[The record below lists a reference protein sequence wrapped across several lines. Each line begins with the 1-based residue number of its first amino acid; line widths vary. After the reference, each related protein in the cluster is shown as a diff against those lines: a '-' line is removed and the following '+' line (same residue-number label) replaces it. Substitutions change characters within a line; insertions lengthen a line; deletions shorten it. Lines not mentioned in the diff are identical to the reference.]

1 MSDGMICPFCGFD
14 NPEGTSY
21 CGKCGTKHGASA
33 PAVITKT
40 LVTPT
45 QKLPQG
51 KIFAGRY
58 QIVEELGRG
67 GMGVVYKAI
76 DNKLKR
82 TVALKFLPVEWTYD
96 PQAKER
102 FVREAQAAA
111 VLDHPNICTVHE
123 IDEADDRMFISM
135 AFIQGE
141 SLKTKID
148 RGPLKIDTVLDFG
161 MQVAEGLREAHKEG
175 VIHRDIKSANIM
187 ITESA
192 QAKIMDFGLARV
204 RGGTLLTKEGMTMG
218 TIAYMSPEQ
227 ARGEAVDHRSDIWSL
242 GVVLYEMLAGR
253 LPFQGEH
260 DQAVIYAILKE
271 QPKPLSAVR
280 PEIPAPVEQVVGK
293 ALEKKPE
300 DRYQSVE
307 DLIDDL
313 KSIAEG
319 IEPERVRIR
328 RQKARLRRWKR
339 AGLYAGAAG
348 LLFIASLIA
357 VKLFT
362 GRPQT
367 IQTLAVLPLENL
379 SGDPQQEYFS
389 DGIHEA
395 LITDLAQLGSLKRVI
410 ARSSV
415 LRFKG
420 TKTPLSQIAQD
431 LKVDGLITGAV
442 LRSGDRVRVTAQLL
456 NPATEAQIWAQSYE
470 RDLRDVLT
478 LQNEIVSAITREVNV
493 RLTPQEETRL
503 ATARPV
509 NPEAYDL
516 CLKGR
521 FSWRKLSRQGLDD
534 ALAYYTQ
541 ALEKDPEYAPAYAG
555 IAFVWGGYKQQG
567 LASFDEATP
576 KQKAAALKAL
586 QLDST
591 LAEVHYVLAS
601 MNTWTDWDWLGA
613 EREYRRA
620 IELNPNYPDARI
632 YYAHFLN
639 YMGRPKE
646 AAVQAD
652 RAFGLDPLNTLVQG
666 IYAMY
671 LMQVRRYDDAIALLK
686 KILET
691 APDDAIALSTLRTA
705 YHMKRMYKEALE
717 IWKASYTVRG
727 DREAV
732 EALDRGFAEAGY
744 QGALRRVAD
753 MFVAR
758 SQKTFVT
765 PWQIATLYTR
775 AGMNQEA
782 IDWLE
787 KAYQAHDQNMPYI
800 SVDPI
805 FDEMRNEPRFQDILR
820 RMKLLQKWG

>member
-1 MSDGMICPFCGFD
+1 MICPYCGSD

-21 CGKCGTKHGASA
+21 CGKCGTKYGGGVPFS
-33 PAVITKT
+33 VTKT
-40 LVTPT
+40 METPT
-45 QKLPQG
+45 QRLPRG
-51 KIFAGRY
+51 AVIVARY

-67 GMGVVYKAI
+67 GMGVVYKAV
-76 DNKLKR
+76 DKKLKR
-82 TVALKFLPVEWTYD
+82 TVALKFLPFEWTYD

-111 VLDHPNICTVHE
+111 VLDHPHICTVHE
-123 IDEADDRMFISM
+123 IDEAEGRMFISM
-135 AFIQGE
+135 AFIEGE

-148 RGPLKIDTVLDFG
+148 RGPLKIDEALGFG
-161 MQVAEGLREAHKEG
+161 LQVAEGLREAHKKG

-187 ITESA
+187 VTENG

-204 RGGTLLTKEGMTMG
+204 RGSTLLTKEGMTMG

-227 ARGEAVDHRSDIWSL
+227 ARGETADHRSDIWSL
-242 GVVLYEMLAGR
+242 GVVLYEMLSGQ
-253 LPFQGEH
+253 LPFGGEH

-271 QPKPLSAVR
+271 NPKPLSAGR
-280 PEIPAPVEQVVGK
+280 PEIPAAVEHVVGK
-293 ALEKKPE
+293 ALEKNPAQ
-300 DRYQSVE
+300 RYQSVE
-307 DLIDDL
+307 ELIEDL
-313 KSIAEG
+313 KSIADG

-328 RQKARLRRWKR
+328 RRKAKLRRWKR

-348 LLFIASLIA
+348 LLVILVLIA
-357 VKLFT
+357 IKLFT
-362 GRPQT
+362 GRPQA

-379 SGDPQQEYFS
+379 SGDPQQDYFS

-395 LITDLAQLGSLKRVI
+395 LITDLAELGSLKRVI

-415 LRFKG
+415 MRFKG
-420 TKTPLSQIAQD
+420 TKTPLSQIARE

-442 LRSGDRVRVTAQLL
+442 LRSGDRVRVTAQLI
-456 NPATEAQIWAQSYE
+456 NPATEAQIWAHSYE
-470 RDLRDVLT
+470 RDLRDVLS

-503 ATARPV
+503 ASARQV

-521 FSWRKLSRQGLDD
+521 FSWHKFSRQGLDS
-534 ALAYYTQ
+534 ALEYFNL
-541 ALEKDPEYAPAYAG
+541 ALEKDPEYALAYAG
-555 IAFVWGGYKQQG
+555 IAIVWQGYMQQG
-567 LASFDEATP
+567 FLPYEEGTP
-576 KQKAAALKAL
+576 KVKAAALKAL
-586 QLDST
+586 ELDDT
-591 LAEVHYVLAS
+591 LAEVHFVLAAMS
-601 MNTWTDWDWLGA
+601 TWGDWDWLGA
-613 EREYRRA
+613 ERAFRRA
-620 IELNPNYPDARI
+620 IELNPNYPDPRI

-639 YMGRPKE
+639 YMRRPKE
-646 AAVQAD
+646 AELQAD
-652 RAFGLDPLNTLVQG
+652 RALELDPLSTLVQG
-666 IYAMY
+666 IYAMH
-671 LMQVRRYDDAIALLK
+671 LMAWRRYDDAIALLR

-691 APDDAIALSTLRTA
+691 APDDAIALSTLRSA
-705 YHMKRMYKEALE
+705 YHMKHMYKEALE

-727 DREAV
+727 DQEAV
-732 EALDRGFAEAGY
+732 EALERGFAEAGY

-753 MFVAR
+753 MLVAR

-775 AGMNQEA
+775 AGMNKEA

-800 SVDPI
+800 CIDPI
-805 FDEMRNEPRFQDILR
+805 FDGLRNEPRFQDILR
-820 RMKLLQKWG
+820 RMKLLKPESS

>member
-1 MSDGMICPFCGFD
+1 
-14 NPEGTSY
+14 
-21 CGKCGTKHGASA
+21 
-33 PAVITKT
+33 V
-40 LVTPT
+40 
-45 QKLPQG
+45 
-51 KIFAGRY
+51 
-58 QIVEELGRG
+58 
-67 GMGVVYKAI
+67 
-76 DNKLKR
+76 
-82 TVALKFLPVEWTYD
+82 
-96 PQAKER
+96 
-102 FVREAQAAA
+102 
-111 VLDHPNICTVHE
+111 E
-123 IDEADDRMFISM
+123 IDKALGI
-135 AFIQGE
+135 
-141 SLKTKID
+141 
-148 RGPLKIDTVLDFG
+148 G
-161 MQVAEGLREAHKEG
+161 MQVAEGLKEAHKRG

-187 ITESA
+187 ITESG
-192 QAKIMDFGLARV
+192 QAMIMDFGLAPV

-271 QPKPLSAVR
+271 KPQPLSALR
-280 PEIPAPVEQVVGK
+280 PEIPASIEQVVGK
-293 ALEKKPE
+293 AMEKKPE
-300 DRYQSVE
+300 DRYQSLE
-307 DLIDDL
+307 ELIDDL
-313 KSIAEG
+313 KSIAAG

-328 RQKARLRRWKR
+328 RQKAKLRRRKR

-348 LLFIASLIA
+348 LLIIAAWIA
-357 VKLFT
+357 IKLFT
-362 GRPQT
+362 GRPQA

-379 SGDPQQEYFS
+379 SGDQQQEYFS

-442 LRSGDRVRVTAQLL
+442 LRSGDRVRVTAQLI
-456 NPATEAQIWAQSYE
+456 NPTTEAQIWAQSYE
-470 RDLRDVLT
+470 RDLRDVLS

-503 ATARPV
+503 ATPRPV

-521 FSWRKLSRQGLDD
+521 VSWRRLSRQGLDD
-534 ALAYYTQ
+534 ALAYYEL
-541 ALEKDPEYAPAYAG
+541 ALEKNPEYAPAYAG
-555 IAFVWGGYKQQG
+555 IAVVWGGYKQQG
-567 LASFDEATP
+567 FASFDEATP

-586 QLDST
+586 QLDNT

-652 RAFGLDPLNTLVQG
+652 RALELDPLNTLVQG

-671 LMQVRRYDDAIALLK
+671 LMQVRRYDDAIALLR

-691 APDDAIALSTLRTA
+691 SPNDAIALSTLRSA
-705 YHMKRMYKEALE
+705 YHMKHMYKEALE
-717 IWKASYTVRG
+717 IWKASYEARG
-727 DREAV
+727 DREAM
-732 EALDRGFAEAGY
+732 EALDRGFAESGY

-753 MFVAR
+753 MMVTR

-775 AGMNQEA
+775 AGMNKEA

-820 RMKLLQKWG
+820 RMKLL